1 MPRIEGWDCAMRSS
15 YFALCACLLILPV
28 GCAKQPPPLT
38 APSGEQ
44 PGYAEQY
51 PTLLTTLRTRFAAD
65 EAKVQAAL
73 PQLEPA
79 AAKLDKSD
87 PATVAQLFEL
97 ADAEGKSGSY
107 ANQALESDTVSR
119 FWSEEKQPLHQK
131 IGGAVAYA
139 GKQKECSKE
148 CSDDLGGV
156 AAGASDRAVEKQ
168 LEERQ
173 QRLGEV
179 HRFVEDHEEQLTK
192 PNMEPAEKQANAI
205 AQLSHIT
212 RVRLEL
218 YRREL
223 EASLNEASDVR
234 STLAKRERRSAG
246 RSQSLEEPQ
255 GVGREAQGFRL
266 RGARERGRRGRARQ
280 ARARRYGAARKEAA
294 GRLRKSLRRAHRRPR
309 GEGQEVG
316 PEGRAIGV
324 SSCSSNESPCTHE
337 LSSPNQRQK
346 YSANALAPS
355 RSLPTLSHSPAPTR
369 GVNRPKLKPWP

>member
-1 MPRIEGWDCAMRSS
+1 
-15 YFALCACLLILPV
+15 
-28 GCAKQPPPLT
+28 
-38 APSGEQ
+38 
-44 PGYAEQY
+44 
-51 PTLLTTLRTRFAAD
+51 
-65 EAKVQAAL
+65 VQAAL

-79 AAKLDKSD
+79 AAKLEKSD

-107 ANQALESDTVSR
+107 ANRALESDTVSR
-119 FWSEEKQPLHQK
+119 FWDEEKQPLHQK
-131 IGGAVAYA
+131 IGGAVGYA

-192 PNMEPAEKQANAI
+192 PNMDPAEKQANAI

-223 EASLNEASDVR
+223 EASLTEASNVR
-234 STLAKRERRSAG
+234 STLERTQKESDDVLADPKASKSRKALAEKRKAT
-246 RSQSLEEPQ
+246 
-255 GVGREAQGFRL
+255 AF
-266 RGARERGRRGRARQ
+266 A
-280 ARARRYGAARKEAA
+280 ARASVDAEVEQGKRALEDMEQREKKLLADYEKAFDALIDGLEAKA
-294 GRLRKSLRRAHRRPR
+294 K
-309 GEGQEVG
+309 
-316 PEGRAIGV
+316 
-324 SSCSSNESPCTHE
+324 
-337 LSSPNQRQK
+337 K
-346 YSANALAPS
+346 
-355 RSLPTLSHSPAPTR
+355 
-369 GVNRPKLKPWP
+369 